1 MENLQNQNASSTGTT
16 PTSTN
21 APASNTNPTSTIA
34 VSTMEKK
41 VNNFKS
47 LHLGKEMLMIKKSH
61 KFGII
66 LQNLMV
72 ILQPLELNIIIVE
85 RIMHVILLLMGQ
97 VICGVI

>member
-1 MENLQNQNASSTGTT
+1 MKNLQNQNVSSIGTT
-16 PTSTN
+16 LTSTN
-21 APASNTNPTSTIA
+21 APASNTNPTSTTA
-34 VSTMEKK
+34 GSTQKIK

-47 LHLGKEMLMIKKSH
+47 LHLEKEMLMIKKSH
-61 KFGII
+61 KFEII

-72 ILQPLELNIIIVE
+72 ILQPLELNVIIVE

>member
-1 MENLQNQNASSTGTT
+1 MPQLQTLTQHQLLQD
-16 PTSTN
+16 P
-21 APASNTNPTSTIA
+21 PQKI
-34 VSTMEKK
+34 K

-47 LHLGKEMLMIKKSH
+47 LHLEKEMLMIKKSH
-61 KFGII
+61 KFEII

-72 ILQPLELNIIIVE
+72 ILQPLELNVIIVE